1 MSRLYRLA
9 VRLRLR
15 VDVAGEYDRRTHKRE
30 RLLLAAKLG
39 SDELAK
45 SLQSFAAAV
54 RKDLYA
60 QLGEAFRKIE
70 QTMPQPRLRRGG
82 IVRNQTPTATPTSTP
97 TQTRSADPLLP

>member
-15 VDVAGEYDRRTHKRE
+15 VDVAGEYDRRTRERE

-54 RKDLYA
+54 REA
-60 QLGEAFRKIE
+60 GTTFGEAFRKIE